1 MAAMSRTALP
11 LPEHRSPG
19 MHRILFHGF

>member
-11 LPEHRSPG
+11 LPEHRSSG